1 MNRKTVY
8 MIVGLIVVALAALG
22 VGYGLWF
29 EDLKV
34 HGDVTTGEL
43 DVDFTNLFVEEKF
56 KEGVCNNDGSGGL
69 PICAEKLESVN
80 CVAALSQNA
89 MGAQVGDAETS
100 TDNDYLGVTVTGA
113 YPSYTCHVNFRI
125 TNNGTV
131 PVHLYSWY
139 EAPDNGFP
147 KPALECRY
155 DYDGDGDLDWQSVSI
170 QDPGF
175 LMIGDAPAQLHTGDW
190 IHCRTDVHF
199 TNEDNLAENATYR
212 FQYHF
217 RACQWNENGACDDFE
232 DYPFEPPA
240 TQ

>member
-43 DVDFTNLFVEEKF
+43 DVDFTNLFVQEKF
-56 KEGVCNNDGSGGL
+56 KEGVCDDDPATPL
-69 PICAEKLESVN
+69 PDCAEKLESVD
-80 CVAALSQNA
+80 CEAAFSEDV

-100 TDNDYLGVTVTGA
+100 ADADYLGVTVTGA

-139 EAPDNGFP
+139 DAPD
-147 KPALECRY
+147 
-155 DYDGDGDLDWQSVSI
+155 
-170 QDPGF
+170 
-175 LMIGDAPAQLHTGDW
+175 
-190 IHCRTDVHF
+190 
-199 TNEDNLAENATYR
+199 DN
-212 FQYHF
+212 F
-217 RACQWNENGACDDFE
+217 
-232 DYPFEPPA
+232 
-240 TQ
+240 